1 MLYLS
6 SHSFHIWLFP
16 FLGGVLVSTASII
29 IKIFSYSCLIFSFQ
43 LVDSSLHPLTS
54 LQSTLYSH
62 SSKLCNVNK
71 ELNISTISGLVLLS
85 SHCLT
90 SKLVLKH
97 LHSILGKLFS
107 AHCCTYHMDKLACW
121 WWQTI
126 SHSLRVSLKKIIR
139 FHSDNVWHKA
149 VYLWKKKIPRECF
162 PDMFRIN

>member
-107 AHCCTYHMDKLACW
+107 ALLHL
-121 WWQTI
+121 
-126 SHSLRVSLKKIIR
+126 SHGQAGMLMVANHLPFSSCSFEKNNQVSFRQCLTQSCLFMEEKNPKGML
-139 FHSDNVWHKA
+139 SWH
-149 VYLWKKKIPRECF
+149 VQ
-162 PDMFRIN
+162 N